1 MNWDEA
7 AGKWNQWKGA
17 VKERWGRLTDDD
29 LTVIDGKRDI
39 LVGKLQQR
47 YGLAKEQAEEQVN
60 QWKIPPRGEEE
71 SEPKRKVS

>member
-7 AGKWNQWKGA
+7 AGKWSQWKGA

-60 QWKIPPRGEEE
+60 QWKIPPRGEE

>member
-1 MNWDEA
+1 MNWDEV

-60 QWKIPPRGEEE
+60 QWKVPPRREE

>member
-1 MNWDEA
+1 MNWDEVG
-7 AGKWNQWKGA
+7 GKWNQWKGA

-60 QWKIPPRGEEE
+60 QWKVPPRREE

>member
-47 YGLAKEQAEEQVN
+47 YGLAKEQAEDLF
-60 QWKIPPRGEEE
+60 
-71 SEPKRKVS
+71 

>member
-60 QWKIPPRGEEE
+60 QWKVPPRREE